1 MYHSAGRP
9 PATFIIIIPQTV
21 TYLWKIFWKSS
32 HFNVYI
38 RPEACQCVFRCWI
51 NFSSGDTDCSGWQA
65 GKQQNIKK
73 AAWISIMGFTTTEL
87 LCLVIGVEM
96 LFIVFKTCVLPAL
109 ITFFNYCHYLL
120 ALFIFTTCGA
130 GQRRHHHHHHHCTIH
145 RTVNLLEIFQCR
157 KGKLKLAK
165 FNFMEH

>member
-1 MYHSAGRP
+1 MHLK
-9 PATFIIIIPQTV
+9 TFIIIPLTALCHLFMENILKVFTFQCLYQTWSLPMCFQV
-21 TYLWKIFWKSS
+21 LDKLPVNNKIL
-32 HFNVYI
+32 
-38 RPEACQCVFRCWI
+38 
-51 NFSSGDTDCSGWQA
+51 
-65 GKQQNIKK
+65 KK

-87 LCLVIGVEM
+87 LCLVMGVEM

-130 GQRRHHHHHHHCTIH
+130 GQRRHHHHHHHRTIH

-157 KGKLKLAK
+157 KGKLKLTK